1 MEAQQY
7 PTKHQYTTEEI
18 KEVIKNYL
26 EKNENK
32 NTMIQN
38 IWDIAKAI
46 LRCLQQYKIT
56 LGNKN
61 NLKAT
66 LHLKELEEEYN

>member
-46 LRCLQQYKIT
+46 LRCL
-56 LGNKN
+56 
-61 NLKAT
+61 
-66 LHLKELEEEYN
+66 